1 MAVAPYVG
9 IPTRDTQLATWA
21 QVFADAINASP
32 STYGLSLTDAANI
45 VTANDNFQAAYAT
58 ATLAP
63 AQYGVPLA

>member
-9 IPTRDTQLATWA
+9 IPRRDTQIATWA
-21 QVFADAINASP
+21 QVFANAINASP
-32 STYGLSLTDAANI
+32 STYGLSLTDASNI